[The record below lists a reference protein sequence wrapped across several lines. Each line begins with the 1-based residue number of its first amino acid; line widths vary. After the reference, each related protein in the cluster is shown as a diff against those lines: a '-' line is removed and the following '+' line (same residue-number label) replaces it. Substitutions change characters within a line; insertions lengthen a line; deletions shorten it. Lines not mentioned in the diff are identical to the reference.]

1 MFTSRIRLM
10 LRVLQ
15 MPEILRTIRETGN
28 DICGKL
34 AEMILLDGKLLRQ
47 QGLGPGPGGWA
58 GPTVGPEVGQLCFH
72 ETGFGVS
79 KFENRKPRRACQ
91 ASGLSSG
98 FADCFVSD
106 SMLQVEVDIHDRQPQ
121 SFRKAMNSC
130 LGALSQREAVR
141 PLCHKLPPA
150 SALQP

>member
-58 GPTVGPEVGQLCFH
+58 QRLGQKWDNSVSTKQVSEFRNLRIESQDEPADYPADLQIALLAIQCCKLKLTFMI
-72 ETGFGVS
+72 GNRRVFG
-79 KFENRKPRRACQ
+79 KP
-91 ASGLSSG
+91 
-98 FADCFVSD
+98 
-106 SMLQVEVDIHDRQPQ
+106 
-121 SFRKAMNSC
+121 
-130 LGALSQREAVR
+130 
-141 PLCHKLPPA
+141 
-150 SALQP
+150 